1 MKTEREYKYKTFKI
15 VFENNNHKID
25 ETQFDIAI
33 GYTLNGF
40 WFDEGEAGMFNQLLE
55 LWEEFK
61 KENGLI
67 HPYIGYVDE
76 VPFECTA

>member
-1 MKTEREYKYKTFKI
+1 MKIEREYEYKTFNI
-15 VFENNNHKID
+15 VFENDDHKID
-25 ETQFDIAI
+25 ETQFDIAV

-40 WFDEGEAGMFNQLLE
+40 RFDEGEAGMFDQLLR

-61 KENGLI
+61 KENGLVN
-67 HPYIGYVDE
+67 PYIGYVDE